1 MYKMEE
7 KSRGV
12 FMAICPLCNALEELH
27 ISCPNCQIRLTDGG
41 KVSDYLDVYGH
52 YNDEE
57 TNKMGDGYLNTAKD
71 QICPHLMVC
80 ATCGYDEVEFIQE
93 R

>member
-1 MYKMEE
+1 
-7 KSRGV
+7 
-12 FMAICPLCNALEELH
+12 MAICPLCNALEELN

-57 TNKMGDGYLNTAKD
+57 TNKMGDGYPNTAKD